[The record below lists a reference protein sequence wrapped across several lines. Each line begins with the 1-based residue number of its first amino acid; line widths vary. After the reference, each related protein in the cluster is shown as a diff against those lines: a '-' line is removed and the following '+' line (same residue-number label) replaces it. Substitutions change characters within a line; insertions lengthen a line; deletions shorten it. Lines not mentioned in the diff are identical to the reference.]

1 MENNIVDH
9 VIHNFLSARGEG
21 EWGVISTDYNAT
33 SISDLDTGISS
44 LGESG
49 NVGVHTLHR
58 KGCPKL
64 KALTPIPPPP
74 PLKTPDPVPVL
85 PPSQETTTYAVDNP
99 LYDSLPI
106 KNCDNIS
113 DKVEEASS
121 TISRPPSEGT
131 SLISPPASIISDSVA
146 YCGRFPVQDRRS
158 CPQCGELLDHCRHRD
173 TRDDVSSVS
182 SCGQSSAPSV
192 AVSDQP
198 LTFNTFQPFKYTT
211 HDQLPSVK
219 KKESSLA
226 AALNEAEAMK
236 APSDPLARLQVSN
249 LSTCGKKRLSAI
261 ELPTG
266 ETYLPIEQNT
276 QMALMNPSA
285 LERDLGL
292 VAREYRGGG
301 TLPRHGLQQVGNKV
315 SLTFPGIKIRSS
327 SPS

>member
-1 MENNIVDH
+1 MTWE
-9 VIHNFLSARGEG
+9 
-21 EWGVISTDYNAT
+21 
-33 SISDLDTGISS
+33 
-44 LGESG
+44 
-49 NVGVHTLHR
+49 
-58 KGCPKL
+58 C
-64 KALTPIPPPP
+64 TPA
-74 PLKTPDPVPVL
+74 L
-85 PPSQETTTYAVDNP
+85 PPTLRGQSPQ
-99 LYDSLPI
+99 
-106 KNCDNIS
+106 
-113 DKVEEASS
+113 
-121 TISRPPSEGT
+121 T
-131 SLISPPASIISDSVA
+131 SLSM
-146 YCGRFPVQDRRS
+146 FWKFQ

-327 SPS
+327 SPSWMILKTEQRAGESVNNVF